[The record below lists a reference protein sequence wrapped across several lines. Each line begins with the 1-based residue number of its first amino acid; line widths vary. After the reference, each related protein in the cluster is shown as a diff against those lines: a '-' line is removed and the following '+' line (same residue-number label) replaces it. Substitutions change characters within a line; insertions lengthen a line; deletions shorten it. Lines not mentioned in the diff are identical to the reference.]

1 MSPSSRTR
9 PLRQSLPELL
19 FVLLL
24 MAGVA
29 LSLLRL
35 REPAPAGGA
44 EIHVRLDARNRIHL
58 DGVPVDLPTLQA
70 QLEQQL
76 ARQPR
81 PVVIDAHR
89 HGSPALTREI
99 SERARLAGASR
110 VLIQPDPPP
119 AEGRH

>member
-1 MSPSSRTR
+1 MSPSSSSR

-24 MAGVA
+24 AAGVA
-29 LSLLRL
+29 LALLRL
-35 REPAPAGGA
+35 REPVPGDGA

-70 QLEQQL
+70 RLEQQL
-76 ARQPR
+76 ARRPR

-89 HGSPALTREI
+89 NGSAALTWEI
-99 SERARLAGASR
+99 SESARLAGASQ
-110 VLIQPDPPP
+110 VLIRPDPAPDP
-119 AEGRH
+119 GRR